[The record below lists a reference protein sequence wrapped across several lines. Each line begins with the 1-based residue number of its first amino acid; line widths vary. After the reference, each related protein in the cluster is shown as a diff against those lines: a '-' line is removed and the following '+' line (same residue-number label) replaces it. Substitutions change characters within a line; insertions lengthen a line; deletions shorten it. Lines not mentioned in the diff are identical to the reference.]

1 MMADQLA
8 LFDAAPGWPAG
19 FRYADDVIAPEIEGQ
34 LLADVEQ
41 LPFREFEF
49 HGYVG
54 KRRTVAFGWRYD
66 FGAHRLYEADE
77 IPAFLLEAREAAAT
91 IARMPAAQL
100 QQALVTEYSAGA
112 AIGWH
117 RDKAVFGEVVGISL
131 LAPCTFRLRRQ
142 RGTTWER
149 VSVTAHR
156 RSAYLLSGPAR
167 TEWEHSI
174 PPVDKLRYS
183 ITFRNLRASARA

>member
-1 MMADQLA
+1 MADQLA
-8 LFDAAPGWPAG
+8 LFDAAPDWPEG
-19 FRYADDVIAPEIEGQ
+19 FRYGDDIISPELERQ
-34 LLADVEQ
+34 LLSSIEQ

-49 HGYVG
+49 QGYVG
-54 KRRTVAFGWRYD
+54 KRRTVSFGWRYD
-66 FGAHRLYEADE
+66 FAERRLYEADDM
-77 IPAFLLEAREAAAT
+77 PSFLLDVREDAARFANL
-91 IARMPAAQL
+91 PAVHL

-142 RGTTWER
+142 RGTGWQR
-149 VSVTAHR
+149 VNLTAR
-156 RSAYLLSGPAR
+156 PRSAYLLSGPAR

-174 PPVDKLRYS
+174 PPVDALRYS
-183 ITFRNLRASARA
+183 ITFRNLRASPRV

>member
-1 MMADQLA
+1 MPDQLA
-8 LFDAAPGWPAG
+8 LFGTAPDWPDG
-19 FRYADDVIAPEIEGQ
+19 FRYADDIITPHMERQ
-34 LLADVEQ
+34 LLATIEQ

-54 KRRTVAFGWRYD
+54 KRRTVSFGWRYD
-66 FGAHRLYEADE
+66 FAERRLHQAGEL
-77 IPAFLLEAREAAAT
+77 PAFLAGLREAAA
-91 IARMPAAQL
+91 AFAGMSPVQL
-100 QQALVTEYSAGA
+100 QQALVTEYRAGA

-142 RGTTWER
+142 RGTAWER
-149 VSVTAHR
+149 MNLTALP

-174 PPVDKLRYS
+174 PPVDALRYS
-183 ITFRNLRASARA
+183 VTFRNLRASARA